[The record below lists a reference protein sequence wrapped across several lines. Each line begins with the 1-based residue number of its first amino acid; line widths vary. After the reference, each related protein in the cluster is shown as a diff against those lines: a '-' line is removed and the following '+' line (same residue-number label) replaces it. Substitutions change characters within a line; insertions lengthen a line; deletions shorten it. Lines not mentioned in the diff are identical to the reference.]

1 MAGRGRKGRSCR
13 FESLE
18 NRNLLAGDVTASIHK
33 GDLILK
39 GDNLANGIQIT
50 AGTTAGSVK
59 ITGISVGGSATN
71 INGSSNGSV
80 TLTGFSGDIKIKL
93 KGGDDTVSIID
104 LDVPGKLKIEA
115 GKGNDSVTLDGVTI
129 DGKFKAK
136 LSDGN
141 DTLSVIDTQ
150 VTGKTKI
157 KGKDGEDEV
166 TIEDSTFTKLR
177 VSLGDDDDTLDISG
191 SEATGKTR
199 FKGGRGF
206 DTLSNADDN
215 EFANFKEKN
224 FEDVDSE
231 TPSGNSPTLTLS
243 GASSV
248 NEGSIYTLNLA
259 SSNST
264 SAITQWTINWGDG
277 TAVQTVTGNPLSVT
291 HTFADGAGT
300 RTISATATNSS
311 GTFNAGNTV
320 AVTVNNV
327 PPTLTLSGASSVD
340 EGAVYTLNLSSS
352 DPGADTISQ
361 WTINWGDGTAVQTV
375 TGDPSSVTHTFAGGP
390 GTRTISA
397 TATDEDGTFNAGN
410 TLTVTVGNVAPT
422 LSISGASS
430 VNEGAVYTLNLS
442 SSDPGAGT
450 ITQWTIN
457 WGDGTAVQTVTG
469 NPSSVTHTFTD
480 GSATHTIGATATNS
494 SGTFNAGNTVTVL
507 VNNVAPTLTLSGESS
522 VNEGAVY
529 TLNLSSSDPGA
540 DTITQWTINW
550 GDGSAVQ
557 TVTGNPASV
566 THTFVDGP
574 NTYTIMATATD
585 EDGTYNVGNTVTVL
599 VNNVAPTLTISG
611 ASSVEEG
618 AVYTLNLLS
627 SDPGAD
633 TITQWTINWGDGSAV
648 QTVTGNPASVTHTFA
663 DGLNTYTISATV
675 TDEDGSYNAGNTVT
689 VTVNDVAPTL
699 AIGGASSVNAG
710 AVYTLNLSSSDPG
723 ADTIT
728 QWTINWGDGTAVQT
742 VTGNPSSVT
751 HTFAGGPNTY
761 IISATATDE
770 DGTYN
775 AGNTV
780 TVVVDGVA
788 PTASISGPTVVTEGV
803 ASSWTL
809 ALTGDTDADT
819 ILQYIIHWGDGETT
833 TVSAA
838 QLLADG
844 GQVTHTYVAGP
855 NDYGISVDLVG
866 EEDTYLAVATLAVS
880 VDNATPVLFLDTPL
894 GITENQLAT
903 LTGSYSDTGL
913 TDTHLLQI
921 SWDDPN
927 STNISSFAIPALRDS
942 AGNVTLQVGDEI
954 TSTTDSATLTI
965 TAISSAGL
973 VSFSVQHLY
982 LDDGVAPGNNLSTD
996 TPLIEVLL
1004 EDEFGDSD
1012 FQSVFITVAN
1022 VAPEVTLDAVSDISE
1037 MQSVTLTGS
1046 FTDIGLLDAHT
1057 IAVQWGDGGSS
1068 SFSIPAIQNNLGT
1081 ATLHVGDV
1089 FNSTLDGVQLTITSI
1104 DAATGQVGFSVQ
1116 HLYEDDGDVPGN
1128 ETDSDLYTI
1137 SVTVTDDDGES
1148 ATSHRFVTVHNVAPQ
1163 LSAPDSATADEEGTV
1178 TLLLSLSDPGTRDIL
1193 SVSVDW
1199 QDGVSFVIEGLGETD
1214 IPLQQVPDVPSS
1226 SYSWDAATKQL
1237 TLVHTYAIDNPETD
1251 TYTATFTA
1259 SDDDLGVSET
1269 LQTTITVNV
1278 PPPIG

>member
-33 GDLILK
+33 GDLVIK
-39 GDNLANGIQIT
+39 GDDLANGIQII
-50 AGTTAGSVK
+50 AGATAGSVT
-59 ITGISVGGSATN
+59 ITGINAGGNATS
-71 INGSSNGSV
+71 INGSSNGSI

-93 KGGDDTVSIID
+93 KGGDDSVSIAD

-115 GKGNDSVTLDGVTI
+115 GKGNDSLTLDGVTI

-150 VTGKTKI
+150 VTGNTKI

-166 TIEDSTFTKLR
+166 TIEDSAFTKLR
-177 VSLGDDDDTLDISG
+177 VSLGDDDDLLDISG
-191 SEATGKTR
+191 SEASVKTR
-199 FKGGRGF
+199 FNGGRGF

-215 EFANFKEKN
+215 EFTNFKQKR

-231 TPSGNSPTLTLS
+231 TPPVNSPTLTLS

-248 NEGSIYTLNLA
+248 NEGSLYTLNLA

-277 TAVQTVTGNPLSVT
+277 SEVQTVTGDPSSVT
-291 HTFADGAGT
+291 HTFTDGAGT

-327 PPTLTLSGASSVD
+327 APTLTLSGASSVD

-352 DPGADTISQ
+352 DPGADTITQ
-361 WTINWGDGTAVQTV
+361 WTINWGDGSEVQTV
-375 TGDPSSVTHTFAGGP
+375 TGNPASVTHTFAGGP

-410 TLTVTVGNVAPT
+410 TLTVTVGNIAPT
-422 LSISGASS
+422 LAISGASS
-430 VNEGAVYTLNLS
+430 VDEGAVYTLNLS
-442 SSDPGAGT
+442 SSDPGANT

-457 WGDGTAVQTVTG
+457 WGDGTAVQTVAG
-469 NPSSVTHTFTD
+469 NPSSVTHTFAD
-480 GSATHTIGATATNS
+480 GNVSRTISATATDED
-494 SGTFNAGNTVTVL
+494 GTYNAGNTVTVT
-507 VNNVAPTLTLSGESS
+507 VSNVAPTLTLSGVSS
-522 VNEGAVY
+522 VNEGAVYTLNLLSSDPGTDTISQWTINWGDGSAVQTVTGNPASVTHIFADGSNTYTIMATATDEDGIYNAGNTITVTVNNVAPTLAISGAASVNEGAEY

-557 TVTGNPASV
+557 TVTGNPSSV
-566 THTFVDGP
+566 THTFAGGP
-574 NTYTIMATATD
+574 GTRTISATATD
-585 EDGTYNVGNTVTVL
+585 EDGTYNVGNTVTV
-599 VNNVAPTLTISG
+599 V
-611 ASSVEEG
+611 VE
-618 AVYTLNLLS
+618 
-627 SDPGAD
+627 
-633 TITQWTINWGDGSAV
+633 
-648 QTVTGNPASVTHTFA
+648 
-663 DGLNTYTISATV
+663 
-675 TDEDGSYNAGNTVT
+675 
-689 VTVNDVAPTL
+689 
-699 AIGGASSVNAG
+699 
-710 AVYTLNLSSSDPG
+710 
-723 ADTIT
+723 
-728 QWTINWGDGTAVQT
+728 
-742 VTGNPSSVT
+742 
-751 HTFAGGPNTY
+751 
-761 IISATATDE
+761 
-770 DGTYN
+770 
-775 AGNTV
+775 
-780 TVVVDGVA
+780 GVA

-833 TVSAA
+833 TVSAE

-866 EEDTYLAVATLAVS
+866 EENTYLTVATLAVS
-880 VDNATPVLFLDTPL
+880 VDNATPVLSLNTPV
-894 GITENQLAT
+894 GIEENQLAT

-954 TSTTDSATLTI
+954 TSTTDTATLTI
-965 TAISSAGL
+965 TAISSSGV
-973 VSFSVQHLY
+973 VSFSVQHRY
-982 LDDGVAPGNNLSTD
+982 LDDGVAPGNNLETD

-1004 EDEFGDSD
+1004 EDEFSDSD
-1012 FQSVFITVAN
+1012 FQSVSINVAN
-1022 VAPEVTLDAVSDISE
+1022 VAPELAAPANVAADTEGAATVMLTLSDQGTLDV
-1037 MQSVTLTGS
+1037 
-1046 FTDIGLLDAHT
+1046 
-1057 IAVQWGDGGSS
+1057 
-1068 SFSIPAIQNNLGT
+1068 
-1081 ATLHVGDV
+1081 
-1089 FNSTLDGVQLTITSI
+1089 
-1104 DAATGQVGFSVQ
+1104 
-1116 HLYEDDGDVPGN
+1116 
-1128 ETDSDLYTI
+1128 
-1137 SVTVTDDDGES
+1137 
-1148 ATSHRFVTVHNVAPQ
+1148 
-1163 LSAPDSATADEEGTV
+1163 
-1178 TLLLSLSDPGTRDIL
+1178 L

-1199 QDGVSFVIEGLGETD
+1199 QDGISFTITGLGEED
-1214 IPLQQVPDVPSS
+1214 ISLQQVPDVSSS
-1226 SYSWDAATKQL
+1226 SYSWNAATKQL
-1237 TLVHTYAIDNPETD
+1237 TLIHTYTIDGGESES
-1251 TYTATFTA
+1251 YSATFTA
-1259 SDDDLGVSET
+1259 HDDDLGNSET
-1269 LQTTITVNV
+1269 QQTLITINA
-1278 PPPIG
+1278 PPLIG